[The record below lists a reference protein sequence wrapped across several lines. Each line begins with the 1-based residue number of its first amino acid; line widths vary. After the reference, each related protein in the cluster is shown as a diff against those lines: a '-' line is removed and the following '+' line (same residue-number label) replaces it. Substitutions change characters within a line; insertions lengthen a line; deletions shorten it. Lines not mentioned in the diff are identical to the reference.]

1 MLISKGVSVGEIVT
15 LKLSSGE
22 ELIGRLSE
30 ETDTHYKLSK
40 PLVIGMGNG
49 GPGLMP
55 WLYTI
60 NPTTDIPVAKTLV
73 VVIVPSDKQ
82 YADMFIESTTSI
94 QLV

>member
-1 MLISKGVSVGEIVT
+1 MLISKGITEGEIIT

-22 ELIGRLSE
+22 ELIARLTE
-30 ETDTHYKLSK
+30 ETATHYKISK
-40 PLVIGMGNG
+40 PLVIGMGNQ

-55 WLYTI
+55 WLYTT
-60 NPTTDIPVAKTLV
+60 NPESDVPVSKANVMV
-73 VVIVPSDKQ
+73 VVTSDKQ